1 MKKLTS
7 KKQSSGSIH
16 LEPLSL
22 AQSYYITSIE
32 EKVVSVGMGFAGSG
46 KTYIA
51 ATKAAQFK
59 IDNRKEGKIILC
71 RPNVSDSRSIGFLP
85 GELEDKM
92 ASWVVPYMDVLRKHL
107 NGKLEEYVANET
119 VQVVPFEYMQGR
131 TWDNSFIMLDEAQ
144 HTSPKEMEMFL
155 KRIGTESKV
164 VITGDLDQ
172 SAKGQ
177 SSGLKSLL
185 DMQTRVKYL
194 QEFIGITEFKDPN
207 DIVRSDFCRIIT
219 KAYSEV

>member
-1 MKKLTS
+1 
-7 KKQSSGSIH
+7 
-16 LEPLSL
+16 
-22 AQSYYITSIE
+22 
-32 EKVVSVGMGFAGSG
+32 
-46 KTYIA
+46 
-51 ATKAAQFK
+51 
-59 IDNRKEGKIILC
+59 
-71 RPNVSDSRSIGFLP
+71 
-85 GELEDKM
+85 
-92 ASWVVPYMDVLRKHL
+92 MDVLKRHL
-107 NGKLEEYVANET
+107 NGKVEEYVANET
-119 VQVVPFEYMQGR
+119 IQVVPFEYMQGR

-155 KRIGTESKV
+155 KRIGTGSTV

-185 DMQTRVKYL
+185 DMQTRVKYI
-194 QEFIGITEFKDPN
+194 QEFIGITEFKDPD